1 MTICDASALIALI
14 NKNDCNHDRCV
25 NVLPELSAPLITTW
39 SCFTETMHLLG
50 HYGGWQAQQK
60 LWNYLNDEILIIHVH
75 DRAEYIRMEELMAQ
89 YRDIPMDLGDASLV
103 VIAEV
108 LKQSIILPSIETFIF
123 IGFQTINLLKLFQA
137 EVNHSRF
144 NPSTI
149 VLAKA
154 KQAKDSMVS
163 DRPEVIDW

>member
-14 NKNDCNHDRCV
+14 NKNDRSHDRCV
-25 NVLPELSAPLITTW
+25 SMLPELSAPLITTW

-108 LKQSIILPSIETFIF
+108 LKQSIIFTLDRDFYIYRLPNNQSF
-123 IGFQTINLLKLFQA
+123 K
-137 EVNHSRF
+137 VVPSRG
-144 NPSTI
+144 
-149 VLAKA
+149 
-154 KQAKDSMVS
+154 
-163 DRPEVIDW
+163 